1 MRAMPFDTRS
11 LPADIAAAQEQD
23 ARRAIAFWLLGMAGM
38 VWFMVGLGGATR
50 LTGSGLSIMEWAPI
64 AGTLPP
70 LSQAEW
76 QRLYDLYR
84 TIPQYQ
90 LVNQGF
96 GLEGFKE
103 IFWLEWGHRLWGRL
117 IGLAY
122 VAGLAWFWLRG
133 RVPASLK
140 PRLLLLLALG
150 GLQGA
155 VGWFMVASGFA
166 ADRTAVSPY
175 RLVIHLGLAFVLFG
189 LLFWTALSLLR
200 PARSGPV
207 DAGAL
212 RGLVHATAGLAV
224 LAMLA
229 GGFVAGIRAGF
240 SYNTFPLMDGR
251 LVPEGYWD
259 LAPAIKNFT
268 ANIAA
273 VQFNHRLLASAV
285 LAVASIAGVLA
296 WRRLAPG
303 FARNA
308 VLALAGSVLLQY
320 ALGIATLLAV
330 VPVWLG
336 TLHQSIAV
344 LVLAAALA
352 AIHGL
357 RRPRATASLT
367 A

>member
-1 MRAMPFDTRS
+1 MPFDTRS
-11 LPADIAAAQEQD
+11 LPADIAAAEQQD
-23 ARRAIAFWLLGMAGM
+23 TRRAIAFWLLGVAGM

-150 GLQGA
+150 AARG
-155 VGWFMVASGFA
+155 GW
-166 ADRTAVSPY
+166 
-175 RLVIHLGLAFVLFG
+175 
-189 LLFWTALSLLR
+189 
-200 PARSGPV
+200 
-207 DAGAL
+207 
-212 RGLVHATAGLAV
+212 LVH
-224 LAMLA
+224 
-229 GGFVAGIRAGF
+229 GGF
-240 SYNTFPLMDGR
+240 R
-251 LVPEGYWD
+251 L
-259 LAPAIKNFT
+259 
-268 ANIAA
+268 
-273 VQFNHRLLASAV
+273 
-285 LAVASIAGVLA
+285 
-296 WRRLAPG
+296 
-303 FARNA
+303 
-308 VLALAGSVLLQY
+308 
-320 ALGIATLLAV
+320 
-330 VPVWLG
+330 
-336 TLHQSIAV
+336 
-344 LVLAAALA
+344 
-352 AIHGL
+352 
-357 RRPRATASLT
+357 
-367 A
+367 